1 MPLPAA
7 PLLVALATAAR
18 VGSRVALRT
27 GAKLYRGTA
36 KIVKNPK
43 KFSKRSYLMAKG
55 QSEKIGKE
63 IKRTSVFTSK
73 IAAPHI
79 SDPLGGNKIKGKS
92 FHHIFNRPQ
101 FGKTNFMEH
110 YKKYPGAV
118 TMKRESAYN
127 LLNKRKTRSKNYK
140 KLGIRA
146 GYVAGMGY
154 YLGDD

>member
-1 MPLPAA
+1 MPLPAV
-7 PLLVALATAAR
+7 LWGALATAAR
-18 VGSRVALRT
+18 VGGRLALRSGT
-27 GAKLYRGTA
+27 KLYRGTA
-36 KIVKNPK
+36 KVVKNPK
-43 KFSKRSYLMAKG
+43 RFSKIKYLKAKALG
-55 QSEKIGKE
+55 ETAAKE
-63 IKRTSVFTSK
+63 VKRTSAFTSK

-79 SDPLGGNKIKGKS
+79 KDPLGGNKIKGKS
-92 FHHIFNRPQ
+92 FHHLFNRPQ

>member
-7 PLLVALATAAR
+7 ALLAALGTAAR
-18 VGSRVALRT
+18 IGSKVAIRT
-27 GAKLYRGTA
+27 GTKLYRGTA
-36 KIVKNPK
+36 KVVKNPK

-55 QSEKIGKE
+55 QTNKLGKE
-63 IKRTSVFTSK
+63 VKRTSIFTSNIVK
-73 IAAPHI
+73 PHI
-79 SDPLGGNKIKGKS
+79 KDPLGGNKIKGKS

-101 FGKTNFMEH
+101 FGKTNFMEN
-110 YKKYPGAV
+110 YKRYPGAT
-118 TMKRESAYN
+118 TMKRELAYN